1 MRIMRT
7 NGNAKRKNIIFNVK
21 QNRIVCRHED
31 FYFYSFRSSA
41 SNKLIAISI
50 MSCKHLLEFIRQ
62 ISMMEYANIQ
72 IHCQPQ
78 LDDMEIKEDHKYAR
92 HTNYYRYINWPL
104 IKNHTHSLL
113 QISLSLINGR
123 KRMELDHETYSH
135 NPISHGLRNPHFRET
150 FASVLIWKMLTT
162 SES

>member
-1 MRIMRT
+1 
-7 NGNAKRKNIIFNVK
+7 
-21 QNRIVCRHED
+21 
-31 FYFYSFRSSA
+31 
-41 SNKLIAISI
+41 
-50 MSCKHLLEFIRQ
+50 
-62 ISMMEYANIQ
+62 
-72 IHCQPQ
+72 